1 MAPPVIVTPRYAIDS
16 NVLIDLA
23 QGKVF
28 AQRLLAKVRLRKHGI
43 AAPPAVIGE
52 LFHIASEMG
61 HPANRHAIN
70 ALSNIQRWGIETYTL
85 ISVGPEIVD
94 INAHKLLA
102 AGLLPEGEVH
112 DAVIIIETALRHIPI
127 LITSDNHLLSI
138 NPAKLFSMLDEF
150 DLPNVTIWHPM
161 VMLP

>member
-1 MAPPVIVTPRYAIDS
+1 MAAPVIVLPRYAVDS

-23 QGKVF
+23 MGKVF
-28 AQRLLAKVRLRKHGI
+28 AQRLLAKLRLRKHGI

-61 HPANRHAIN
+61 HPANVHAHE
-70 ALSNIQRWGIETYTL
+70 ALSKIQRWGIETYAL
-85 ISVGPEIVD
+85 ISVGPEIVE

-102 AGLLPEGEVH
+102 AGLLPEGELH
-112 DAVIIIETALRHIPI
+112 DAVIIIETALRYIPT

-138 NPAKLFSMLDEF
+138 NPAKLSSMLDEF
-150 DLPNVTIWHPM
+150 DLPPVTILHPM
-161 VMLP
+161 AMLP